1 MKKFK
6 VLADSISWIGNKAF
20 KKNDIVTE
28 NDYPNHEELV
38 RRGFLEEVKE
48 IETPIEKEIE
58 TPKKTAPKRK
68 TTK

>member
-6 VLADSISWIGNKAF
+6 VLADSISWIGAKAF
-20 KKNDIVTE
+20 KKNNIVTE

-38 RRGFLEEVKE
+38 RRGFLELVKE
-48 IETPIEKEIE
+48 VEETEKPIEI
-58 TPKKTAPKRK
+58 PKKTTPKRK